1 MTLLEH
7 RPANGAVVAQTEVDG
22 KTNEIKAMRPLF
34 EGRGS
39 LAGKVMTADAMH
51 AQRDHADFIVDE
63 RGGDYLL
70 GVKSNQP
77 KLTDALVSLPGG
89 SFSP

>member
-1 MTLLEH
+1 
-7 RPANGAVVAQTEVDG
+7 
-22 KTNEIKAMRPLF
+22 MRPLF

-39 LAGKVMTADAMH
+39 LAGSVVTADAMH
-51 AQRDHADFIVDE
+51 AQRDHAAFLVDE
-63 RGGDYLL
+63 MGGDYLV

-77 KLTDALVSLPGG
+77 SLQEAVESLPGG

>member
-1 MTLLEH
+1 
-7 RPANGAVVAQTEVDG
+7 VV
-22 KTNEIKAMRPLF
+22 
-34 EGRGS
+34 
-39 LAGKVMTADAMH
+39 TADAMH

-77 KLTDALVSLPGG
+77 KLADALDALPGG